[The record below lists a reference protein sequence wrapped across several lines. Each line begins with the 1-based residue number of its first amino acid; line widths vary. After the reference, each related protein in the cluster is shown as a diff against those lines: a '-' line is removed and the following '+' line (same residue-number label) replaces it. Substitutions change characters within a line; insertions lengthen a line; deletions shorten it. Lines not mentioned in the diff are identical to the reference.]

1 MRHVLWLLSFI
12 SAIGFAQSAP
22 EPAAPLF
29 PPMVQPFQVMPV
41 QQKRLPVF
49 IPSSPNQKAPVSPT
63 GRLPFTVP
71 ACDELAD
78 NRK

>member
-1 MRHVLWLLSFI
+1 MRHALWLLSFI

-22 EPAAPLF
+22 EPAAP
-29 PPMVQPFQVMPV
+29 MVQPFQVMPV
-41 QQKRLPVF
+41 QQKRLTVF

-63 GRLPFTVP
+63 GSLPFTVPAP

>member
-1 MRHVLWLLSFI
+1 
-12 SAIGFAQSAP
+12 
-22 EPAAPLF
+22 
-29 PPMVQPFQVMPV
+29 MPV